1 MPDYGP
7 EPSRAGRI
15 DGLPPG
21 VAPLRPPRRRRQER
35 PDPHEDLIVDDAAIV
50 RVMDMEDGRHLLARD
65 VLGRD
70 YVRLMRLRMEVNSSV
85 QRGEPMYVC
94 SICAAAVR
102 IRRSPTRPKF
112 FFKHRH
118 EDGNCPAITAGLLS
132 QEEINARQYNGAK
145 ESRLH
150 RRMKDWICECL
161 HADGRFTD
169 IEQERTWKGTLTG
182 ERRRP
187 DVRARYR
194 GLPIAFEIQLSTT
207 HLDVISARRDFYQ
220 QEGGLLFWVF
230 AEFTADRRRMTDDDV
245 FYNNNLNAFV
255 VDASTVVASLD
266 SEEFKLECVW
276 AVPTHCNDVSGL
288 HRRLTS
294 FHELTLQPEQ
304 QRAFYFDFD
313 ARRQELLD
321 AANAERQQLRDDVEA
336 WMGATGY
343 YSATA
348 NEDWAQFRAR
358 FRRQGIELP
367 RYLSD
372 FDRAL
377 LTVLYSAKHN
387 KPWGQDQKKLV
398 EVAHRVVGAYK
409 HHLTW
414 FMHAVRK
421 YGRLESMQ
429 AEGDPSK
436 WKRKYEECRM
446 AYAAD
451 PAPYRPQREHQAV
464 VEFLFPELAPLP

>member
-1 MPDYGP
+1 MPDYPP

-15 DGLPPG
+15 DGMPPG
-21 VAPLRPPRRRRQER
+21 VEPLRPPRRRRQER
-35 PDPHEDLIVDDAAIV
+35 PDPTEDLIVDDAAIV
-50 RVMDMEDGRHLLARD
+50 RVMDMEDGRHLLAKD

-70 YVRLMRLRMEVNSSV
+70 YVRLMRLRMEANSSV

-94 SICAAAVR
+94 SICGAAVR

-118 EDGNCPAITAGLLS
+118 EVGNCPAITAGHLS
-132 QEEINARQYNGAK
+132 QDEINARQYNGAK

-150 RRMKDWICECL
+150 RRMKDWLCECL
-161 HADGRFTD
+161 AADGRFTD
-169 IEQERTWKGTLTG
+169 IKQEPTWKGALTG

-187 DVRARYR
+187 DVRASYN
-194 GLPIAFEIQLSTT
+194 GLPIAFEVQLSTT

-255 VDASTVVASLD
+255 VDATTVAASLD
-266 SEEFKLECVW
+266 AEDFKLECVW
-276 AVPTHCNDVSGL
+276 SVPTADGGTSGL

-313 ARRQELLD
+313 ARRQELAD
-321 AANAERQQLRDDVEA
+321 TSNAERQQLRDDVEA
-336 WMGATGY
+336 WIGATAY
-343 YSATA
+343 YGETA
-348 NEDWAQFRAR
+348 NKDWAQFRAR
-358 FRRQGIELP
+358 FRKHAIELP
-367 RYLSD
+367 RYLSE

-387 KPWGQDQKKLV
+387 KPWGQGQKKLV
-398 EVAHRVVGAYK
+398 EVAHRVAGAYK

-414 FMHAVRK
+414 FMHAVRE

-429 AEGDPSK
+429 AEGDPSR
-436 WKRKYEECRM
+436 WKRKYEECQAEYRM
-446 AYAAD
+446 NREVYS
-451 PAPYRPQREHQAV
+451 PRREHQAV
-464 VEFLFPELAPLP
+464 VEFLFPELAPMP